1 MRVVITA
8 DTVDQ
13 LNALRHAA
21 LGAGLECSP
30 GDDVAFADLAARLRE
45 APAELI
51 LVGVGADPDAALGLI
66 QTISAQW
73 DVPVWAVGSS
83 SDSEQMILLL
93 RAGAREFLDENK
105 LGVDLAVAL
114 ERLRSVGPVST
125 GAHGQA
131 IAVIGVAPGG
141 GVTTV
146 ATNLAFALAQK
157 HPGEVVLAEL
167 GSSVPELALDLDLD
181 PPHTVADLFRDW
193 QRMDP
198 KMVRQALVHH
208 PAGIQVLAYGPE
220 TLAATTAPSGAMRQA
235 VRLLRAAFP
244 LAVLDLGHSAGAS
257 ELEAM
262 TLADSVVVVARLDV
276 PSLRLSHR
284 FISHLKDK
292 GVAPQKIRVVGNRY
306 GQRGQLGWK
315 KAEQA
320 LGTHVLVWI
329 PDDPGTLNRALNDGR
344 PLVQMARRARI
355 TRRFDVLAQ
364 HLNGRTQGGA

>member
-13 LNALRHAA
+13 LNGLRHAA
-21 LGAGLECSP
+21 LSAGLECSP

-45 APAELI
+45 APAELV
-51 LVGVGADPDAALGLI
+51 LVGVGDEPEGAVGLI
-66 QTISAQW
+66 QTTSAQW

-83 SDSEQMILLL
+83 SDPQQVILLL
-93 RAGAREFLDENK
+93 RAGAREFLDEDK
-105 LGVDLAVAL
+105 LGVDLAVTL
-114 ERLRSVGPVST
+114 ERLRSAGPVSS
-125 GAHGQA
+125 GVQGQA

-193 QRMDP
+193 QRLDP
-198 KMVRQALVHH
+198 TMVRQALVHH
-208 PAGIQVLAYGPE
+208 PAGLEVLAYGQE
-220 TLAATTAPSGAMRQA
+220 TLAAAPAPSGAMRQA

-244 LAVLDLGHSAGAS
+244 LAVLDLGHRAGSA
-257 ELEAM
+257 ELEAL
-262 TLADSVVVVARLDV
+262 TLANSVVVVARLDV

-284 FISHLKDK
+284 FITYLKDK
-292 GVAPQKIRVVGNRY
+292 GVAAQKIRVVGNRY
-306 GQRGQLGWK
+306 GQRGQVGWK

-320 LGTHVLVWI
+320 LGTRVLVWI

-344 PLVQMARRARI
+344 PLVQTARRARI
-355 TRRFDVLAQ
+355 TRRFDVLAR
-364 HLNGRTQGGA
+364 HLNGRQ